1 MNISANKIIN
11 SSTEEKLFNNHNI
24 YIKRDDLLS
33 KEFSGNKAR
42 KFYYFLENEFH
53 QIEKVISYGSSQS
66 NAMYSLSVLAKMKGW
81 KFDYYIDHLSSYL
94 EENPHGN
101 YKYALKNGM
110 QIHVRQDAPLPT
122 ENELFIE
129 EGGRQK
135 EAKFG
140 IEILAKE
147 ILTWK
152 EEQGIDELNVFL
164 PSGTGTTALFL
175 QKAFCQLELGFTG
188 TQVSFPLETKPM
200 SPKCCVY
207 TVPCV
212 GDVEYLKKQ
221 FLMLEENE
229 NFHPK
234 ILTPSKKR
242 HFGKLYRESYNIWL
256 KLREEMGIE
265 FDLLY
270 DPHGWLTLLENPEI
284 LKTPTLYIHQGG
296 LIGNESMLMRYKRK
310 YGENI

>member
-11 SSTEEKLFNNHNI
+11 SPTEEKLFNNHNI

-110 QIHVRQDAPLPT
+110 QIHVGRDAPIPT
-122 ENELFIE
+122 KNEVFIE

-135 EAKFG
+135 EAEFG

-147 ILTWK
+147 ILVWK

-175 QKAFCQLELGFTG
+175 AK
-188 TQVSFPLETKPM
+188 SFSVGMRASRPT
-200 SPKCCVY
+200 VY

-221 FLMLEENE
+221 FLMLEKNE
-229 NFHPK
+229 DFHPK

-265 FDLLY
+265 FDMLY

-284 LKTPTLYIHQGG
+284 LKKPTLYIHQGG

>member
-1 MNISANKIIN
+1 MNIEIIN
-11 SSTEEKLFNNHNI
+11 SPIDQKTFNKEII

-42 KFYYFLENEFH
+42 KFHYFLKNEFP
-53 QIEKVISYGSSQS
+53 QINKVLSYGSSQS

-81 KFDYYIDHLSSYL
+81 VFEYYIDHLSSYL

-101 YKYALKNGM
+101 YKYALENGM
-110 QIHVRQDAPLPT
+110 QIHVGADVPLATKDAL
-122 ENELFIE
+122 LIE

-135 EAKFG
+135 EAEYG
-140 IEILAKE
+140 LGLLAKE
-147 ILTWK
+147 ILEWK
-152 EEQGIDELNVFL
+152 KEQGIDELNVFL

-175 QKAFCQLELGFTG
+175 QKAFWDLEFCFTG
-188 TQVSFPLETKPM
+188 TQVKSFSVGKGTSRPT
-200 SPKCCVY
+200 VY

-212 GDVEYLKKQ
+212 GDVAYLKKQ
-221 FLMLEENE
+221 FLMLEESE
-229 NFHPK
+229 EFHPK

-256 KLREEMGIE
+256 KLRDEMGIE
-265 FDLLY
+265 FDMLY
-270 DPHGWLTLLENPEI
+270 DPHGWLTLLENPQI

-296 LIGNESMLMRYKRK
+296 LIGNESMLMRYQRK

>member
-1 MNISANKIIN
+1 MNITN
-11 SSTEEKLFNNHNI
+11 SPTEKKSFDKQTL

-33 KEFSGNKAR
+33 AEFSGNKAR
-42 KFYYFLENEFH
+42 KFHYFLEKDFPKVK
-53 QIEKVISYGSSQS
+53 KVISYGSSQS
-66 NAMYSLSVLAKMKGW
+66 NAMYSLSVLAKIKGW
-81 KFDYYIDHLSSYL
+81 KYNYYVDHLSSYL

-101 YKYALKNGM
+101 YKYALENGM
-110 QIHVRQDAPLPT
+110 QIHVGQGITSSQIDDET
-122 ENELFIE
+122 VFIE

-135 EAKFG
+135 EAEYG
-140 IEILAKE
+140 IDLLAKE
-147 ILTWK
+147 ILEWK

-175 QKAFCQLELGFTG
+175 AK
-188 TQVSFPLETKPM
+188 SFSVRMPPSRPM
-200 SPKCCVY
+200 VY

-212 GDVEYLKKQ
+212 GDAEYLKKQ

-229 NFHPK
+229 DFHPK

-265 FDLLY
+265 FDMLY

-284 LKTPTLYIHQGG
+284 LKKPTLYIHQGG

>member
-11 SSTEEKLFNNHNI
+11 SPTEEKLFNNHNI

-110 QIHVRQDAPLPT
+110 QIHVGRDAPIPT
-122 ENELFIE
+122 KNEVFIE

-135 EAKFG
+135 EAEFG

-147 ILTWK
+147 ILVWK

-175 QKAFCQLELGFTG
+175 AK
-188 TQVSFPLETKPM
+188 SFSVGMRASRPT
-200 SPKCCVY
+200 VY

-221 FLMLEENE
+221 FLMLEENK

-265 FDLLY
+265 FDMLY

-284 LKTPTLYIHQGG
+284 LKKPTLYIHQGG